1 MDNVGENECKI
12 NWGILAFDSIALF
25 NMISSLCTMYIPC
38 LIFSPFVT
46 SLLIPFYSCML
57 GESTLRGASSGKKMY
72 YLENKF
78 NIILGLGF
86 LFSFYLAF
94 WVQ

>member
-1 MDNVGENECKI
+1 
-12 NWGILAFDSIALF
+12 
-25 NMISSLCTMYIPC
+25 
-38 LIFSPFVT
+38 
-46 SLLIPFYSCML
+46 ML
-57 GESTLRGASSGKKMY
+57 GESTLRGASLGKKMY